1 MNSFLLDYKIRA
13 NFDIISEWFRLFRT
27 NHLRIPLRNH
37 VQSPTFVCIP
47 IAFQAANVY
56 TRIIH
61 RTSSILIQVRDKV
74 EKKENYISIL
84 RFAMDEISSFFSL
97 LSSKKLIIFSL
108 NSSFNIYS
116 FISCLLSNFVFI
128 HANQSREIQLDVN
141 KNLSLAH
148 SCYKLLFKRRKTI
161 SETYSS
167 KLCDI

>member
-1 MNSFLLDYKIRA
+1 MNSFLLDYKVRA
-13 NFDIISEWFRLFRT
+13 NFDIISEWFRLFKT
-27 NHLRIPLRNH
+27 TIHLRIPLRNH

-84 RFAMDEISSFFSL
+84 RFAMDEISSFFSR

-116 FISCLLSNFVFI
+116 FISCLLSNFF
-128 HANQSREIQLDVN
+128 
-141 KNLSLAH
+141 
-148 SCYKLLFKRRKTI
+148 
-161 SETYSS
+161 
-167 KLCDI
+167 

>member
-1 MNSFLLDYKIRA
+1 MFKTTS
-13 NFDIISEWFRLFRT
+13 
-27 NHLRIPLRNH
+27 HLRIPLRNH
-37 VQSPTFVCIP
+37 VQLPTFVCIR

>member
-1 MNSFLLDYKIRA
+1 MFKTTS
-13 NFDIISEWFRLFRT
+13 
-27 NHLRIPLRNH
+27 HLRIPLRNH
-37 VQSPTFVCIP
+37 VQSPTFVCIR